1 MATLKPLRD
10 KVLVERKQQETTT
23 ASGIVL
29 PETAKDK
36 PQEGVIIAVGPGKP
50 NDNGTVTALAVKP
63 GDRIIFSKYGPNEV
77 KVEGKEYLI
86 LDESDIWAVIE

>member
-10 KVLVERKQQETTT
+10 KVIVERKQQDTTT

-36 PQEGVIIAVGPGKP
+36 PQEGVVIAVGPGKP
-50 NDNGTVTALAVKP
+50 NDNGTITAIGVKP
-63 GDRIIFSKYGPNEV
+63 GDKIIFSKYGPNEV
-77 KVEGKEYLI
+77 KVEGKEFLI
-86 LDESDIWAVIE
+86 LDESDIWAIVG